1 MLVSKSV
8 LAGVAALAGLGFL
21 ALPVSAQAASSSV
34 SKECSAQYQAAK
46 KAGTLDGQKW
56 PQFYSDC
63 AAKMKGDDSSSE
75 DSSTKSKKAAKSD
88 TAATKT
94 EKKETSKKETSK
106 PRKAAKSSGNST
118 QQVCSEQYQAAK
130 AAGTLGGKKWPQFY
144 SDCAAELKDGGSNT
158 AEAPTAPK
166 RTKTASRTESSGH
179 MTTQQICS
187 QQYQAEKSAG
197 TLGGKKWSQFYSD
210 CAADIRNDKSDSS
223 ATPDEPKVQ
232 KTATNYKVPTVD
244 KNGKP
249 LTPGQIAFRQR
260 IHECSVEYQNDK
272 ADDNLRG
279 RKWPQ
284 YWSACNTRLKQED

>member
-46 KAGTLDGQKW
+46 KAGTLNGQKW

-63 AAKMKGDDSSSE
+63 AAKMKGDDSSAE
-75 DSSTKSKKAAKSD
+75 DTTAKSKKASKSD
-88 TAATKT
+88 ASTKKT
-94 EKKETSKKETSK
+94 EKKETSTSKKE
-106 PRKAAKSSGNST
+106 AKSSGQST
-118 QQVCSEQYQAAK
+118 QEACSEQYQAAK

-144 SDCAAELKDGGSNT
+144 SDCAAGLKDGGST
-158 AEAPTAPK
+158 AAAEAPAKSKT
-166 RTKTASRTESSGH
+166 TKTASKSASSDH
-179 MTTQQICS
+179 QTTQQICS
-187 QQYQAEKSAG
+187 GQYQAAKSAG

-210 CAADIRNDKSDSS
+210 CAADIRNDKSDASE
-223 ATPDEPKVQ
+223 TPDEPKVQ
-232 KTATNYKVPTVD
+232 KTATGKYTAPTVD

-260 IHECSVEYQNDK
+260 IHECSVEYQSDK
-272 ADDNLRG
+272 AADHLRG
-279 RKWPQ
+279 QKWPQ

>member
-8 LAGVAALAGLGFL
+8 LAGVAALAGVGFL

-34 SKECSAQYQAAK
+34 SKECSTQYQAAK
-46 KAGTLDGQKW
+46 KAGTLNGQKW

-63 AAKMKGDDSSSE
+63 AAKMKGDDTAAE
-75 DSSTKSKKAAKSD
+75 DTTAKPKKASKSE
-88 TAATKT
+88 ASPKKAEKT
-94 EKKETSKKETSK
+94 EKTTSKKET
-106 PRKAAKSSGNST
+106 KSSGQST

-144 SDCAAELKDGGSNT
+144 SDCAAGMKDGGST
-158 AEAPTAPK
+158 AAAEAPAKSKT
-166 RTKTASRTESSGH
+166 TKTASKSASSDH
-179 MTTQQICS
+179 QTTQQICS
-187 QQYQAEKSAG
+187 GQYQAAKSAG

-210 CAADIRNDKSDSS
+210 CAADIRNDTSDASV
-223 ATPDEPKVQ
+223 TPDEPKVQ
-232 KTATNYKVPTVD
+232 KTATTKYNAPTVD

-260 IHECSVEYQNDK
+260 IHECSVEYQRDK
-272 ADDNLRG
+272 AADHLRG
-279 RKWPQ
+279 QKWPQ